1 MLSRRT
7 LIGST
12 AVLAAGC
19 GGLDI
24 PFPVLGPPK
33 ITPLTWVSRSIAELN
48 TGPGIASF
56 EEKLRRM
63 ERNLADDDESPFGPE
78 RGRYS
83 LALQYVERYAGS
95 YSDPDAEQ
103 FRKPEHLAAWLDEV
117 DVDLVTERR
126 ARSGRWASCCHWTG
140 SVGHVDPSTR
150 LPIQETARSTR
161 CRWTRSADAPLR
173 CGLPCAGGCAPPDSS
188 WDWDGWRTRSG

>member
-19 GGLDI
+19 GGLEFSL
-24 PFPVLGPPK
+24 PSLGSPGV
-33 ITPLTWVSRSIAELN
+33 TALTWVSRPIPDLN

-63 ERNLADDDESPFGPE
+63 ERNLADNAESPFGPKH
-78 RGRYS
+78 GRYS
-83 LALQYVERYAGS
+83 LALQYFELYAGS
-95 YSDPDAEQ
+95 YSDPNAEE

-117 DVDLVTERR
+117 EVDLVTLWPDEAR
-126 ARSGRWASCCHWTG
+126 ALGEMGVLLPLDRFGGADG
-140 SVGHVDPSTR
+140 SD
-150 LPIQETARSTR
+150 LDKEFY
-161 CRWTRSADAPLR
+161 
-173 CGLPCAGGCAPPDSS
+173 
-188 WDWDGWRTRSG
+188 